1 MRDLVLYISYLR
13 KIYNFYYSLSII
25 YFFNKSLLHFNVFH
39 IYISLSFVYNN
50 FFYESCSW
58 YFYEKS

>member
-1 MRDLVLYISYLR
+1 MIDLVYISYLR

-25 YFFNKSLLHFNVFH
+25 YFKSLLHFSVFH

-50 FFYESCSW
+50 FFMKVLHGA
-58 YFYEKS
+58 FL